1 MTNLFIVYLA
11 AVVVPVFFPSW
22 RVAVHGLGLQGLMLS
37 FVLIAGHELDSLAVL
52 VEFGCLLLIR
62 AVFVPWYLFRKSDPK
77 STPRNFSL
85 VGTTLWQRSL
95 VLLLTTV
102 GFVMGLAMGHGDT
115 RETVQIGT
123 AASSL
128 LVGMLMVANQRQ
140 PAAQLVGLVTF
151 EGGVTLVEMLSP
163 HAMPFPVLLGV
174 TAIDVFFILTLGQ
187 YLARFAEIAPPD
199 GTTEREG
206 I

>member
-22 RVAVHGLGLQGLMLS
+22 RVAVLGLGLQGLMLS
-37 FVLIAGHELDSLAVL
+37 FVLIAGHELDSPVVL
-52 VEFGCLLLIR
+52 VEFICLLLIR
-62 AVFVPWYLFRKSDPK
+62 AVFVPWYLFKKSNPK
-77 STPRNFSL
+77 STPRYFSL

-95 VLLLTTV
+95 VVLLTAV
-102 GFVMGLAMGHGDT
+102 GFAMGLAMGQGDT
-115 RETVQIGT
+115 RETVQIGS

-174 TAIDVFFILTLGQ
+174 TAIDVFFVLTLGQ

-199 GTTEREG
+199 GTTAREG

>member
-11 AVVVPVFFPSW
+11 AVIVPAFFLSW
-22 RVAVHGLGLQGLMLS
+22 RVAVLGLGLQGLMLS
-37 FVLIAGHELDSLAVL
+37 FVLLAGHEIESPAVV
-52 VEFGCLLLIR
+52 VEFICLLLIR
-62 AVFVPWYLFRKSDPK
+62 AVFLPWYLFRKSDTK
-77 STPRNFSL
+77 STPRNFAL
-85 VGTTLWQRSL
+85 VGTTMWQRSL
-95 VLLLTTV
+95 VVILTAV
-102 GFVMGLAMGHGDT
+102 GFVMGLAMGQGDT

-140 PAAQLVGLVTF
+140 PAAQLVGLVIF

-174 TAIDVFFILTLGQ
+174 MAIDVFFVLTLGQ

>member
-1 MTNLFIVYLA
+1 MTNLFIMYLA
-11 AVVVPVFFPSW
+11 AVLVPAFFPSW
-22 RVAVHGLGLQGLMLS
+22 RVAVFGLGVQGLMLS
-37 FVLIAGHELDSLAVL
+37 FVLVVGHDIESPEVF
-52 VEFGCLLLIR
+52 VEFVCLLLIR
-62 AVFVPWYLFRKSDPK
+62 AVFVPWYLFQKYDPK
-77 STPRNFSL
+77 SIPRDFSL

-95 VLLLTTV
+95 VISLTV
-102 GFVMGLAMGHGDT
+102 AGFVMGLAMGQGDT

-151 EGGVTLVEMLSP
+151 EGGVTLVELLSP

-174 TAIDVFFILTLGQ
+174 TAIDVFFVLTLGQ
-187 YLARFAEIAPPD
+187 YLARFAEMAPPG